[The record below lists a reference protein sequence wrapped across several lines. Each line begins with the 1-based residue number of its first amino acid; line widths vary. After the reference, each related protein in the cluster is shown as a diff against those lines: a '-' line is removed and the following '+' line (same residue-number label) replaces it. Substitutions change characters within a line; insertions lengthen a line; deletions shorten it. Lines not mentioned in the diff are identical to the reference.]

1 MAGKGGKR
9 EGAGRKSNAVK
20 LAEAQFVAGWFT
32 ESFQEIK
39 WKSLVNSADENVSVR
54 AMCYLTDRIYGKAPQ
69 ALDVTSKGER
79 IAQCI
84 VNV

>member
-9 EGAGRKSNAVK
+9 PGAGRKSNAAK

-32 ESFQEIK
+32 EKFQEIK
-39 WKSLVNSADENVSVR
+39 WKALVGSADENVSVR
-54 AMCYLTDRIYGKAPQ
+54 AMCYLTDRIYGKAVQPS
-69 ALDVTSKGER
+69 DVTSKGER

-84 VNV
+84 VNL